1 MPATD
6 ATHTKSTE
14 TPVADAVEQSV
25 AAAVR
30 ANAGLQANLSDRVSL
45 RDYAVLARRHN
56 GAAIWTD
63 ALQRAVDEHEIVVL
77 PPSDEPYLV
86 DGTII
91 LPSNR
96 RIEATGATVRM
107 ADGMKTVLFRNANAA
122 DGTFAPVQ
130 SGSRDTNIAIV
141 GGTWEDCCTRRA
153 GYGASGMFNLLPR
166 RHGNFFG
173 VSAMMF
179 FGNCDHVSVV
189 GATFRHTGAFAIQV
203 GDGDAFRFENIS
215 FDHCFADGLHLNGN
229 LSRVLARRIRG
240 QVGDDLVALNA
251 YDWLNSSVSFGPQ
264 RDILCENLELVRAP
278 GFRVYPAIR
287 IQPAKYR
294 YADGKT
300 VDCSVSNA
308 VFRHVRGITTFK
320 CYLQTPPY
328 KIGEMPEWG
337 ETGSGGDLL
346 FEDIEIDLTGP
357 IDDIGQYASSD
368 PVRGHFGAFEF
379 GANLSSVELRD
390 IDVTFHADRYPLS
403 HLVTVGPKSCVVH
416 QKDKKDSTEIFDPYV
431 KCHVGKMLLANVRI
445 GGATPGEL
453 VHVTKFD
460 DVNGDG
466 LSSGRGEIRRI
477 VHHVDA
483 TGSTNADLARLAN
496 KKPALPDGF
505 VLLADI
511 QTAGKG
517 RQGRAW
523 ASPPLSGLTFS
534 VLLKPDLPPLRAST
548 LPLVVG
554 LAVAQAVAR
563 LLTEESQIKSRRSTA
578 DSRQPIAGQRVGL
591 KWPNDIQIDG
601 CKLCGILC
609 EMRAED
615 DHVRHIVA
623 GIGINVNLSVTDMP
637 PEIAAIATSLSIAAG
652 HTFDRFQVLDDIL
665 LSLEEN
671 YRLWLTRGFDS
682 LRPEIS
688 KFDILR
694 YRPVAIERG
703 STTLRGIACGI
714 APDGALLV
722 RRDHGTIEPI
732 YSGNAHISMHN
743 AQCTMQNGAL

>member
-1 MPATD
+1 MGATPQHQ
-6 ATHTKSTE
+6 ANV
-14 TPVADAVEQSV
+14 PVATEVEQSV
-25 AAAVR
+25 AAAVQEIV
-30 ANAGLQANLSDRVSL
+30 ALQAGLVDRVSL
-45 RDYAVLARRHN
+45 RDYTALARRNN

-122 DGTFAPVQ
+122 DGTLAPVQ
-130 SGSRDTNIAIV
+130 PGSRDTNIAIV

-153 GYGASGMFNLLPR
+153 GYGKSGTFNLLPR

-189 GATFRHTGAFAIQV
+189 GATFRHVGAFAIQV
-203 GDGDAFRFENIS
+203 CEGDAIRFEDIS

-229 LSRVLARRIRG
+229 LSRVLARHIHG

-251 YDWLNSSVSFGPQ
+251 YDWLDSSVSFGPQ
-264 RDILCENLELVRAP
+264 RDILCEDIELVRAP

-287 IQPAKYR
+287 ILPAKYR
-294 YADGKT
+294 YADGST
-300 VDCSVSNA
+300 VDCSVSKV
-308 VFRHVRGITTFK
+308 VFRHVRGITNFK
-320 CYLQTPPY
+320 FYLQTPSY

-337 ETGSGGDLL
+337 ETGSGGDLV
-346 FEDIEIDLTGP
+346 FEDIKSDLTGP

-368 PVRGHFGAFEF
+368 PVRGHFGAFEI
-379 GANLSSVELRD
+379 GANLSTVELRD

-403 HLVTVGPKSCVVH
+403 HLVTVGPKSCVLY
-416 QKDKKDSTEIFDPYV
+416 QQDEKEATEIFDPYV
-431 KCHVGKMLLANVRI
+431 ECHVCKVSLANVRI
-445 GGATPGEL
+445 CGATPGEL

-466 LSSGRGEIRRI
+466 RSSGYGEIRRI
-477 VHHVDA
+477 VHHVGA

-496 KKPALPDGF
+496 EDPALPDGF

-523 ASPPLSGLTFS
+523 TSPPLSGLTFS
-534 VLLKPDLPPLRAST
+534 VLLKPDVPPLRAST

-563 LLTEESQIKSRRSTA
+563 LLSGESKIKGRRSTA

-601 CKLCGILC
+601 RKLCGILC
-609 EMRAED
+609 EMRAEGE
-615 DHVRHIVA
+615 HVRHIVA
-623 GIGINVNLSVTDMP
+623 GIGLNVNLSVTDMP

-652 HTFDRFQVLDDIL
+652 RDFDRQEVLDEIL
-665 LSLEEN
+665 DLLDTVYS
-671 YRLWLTRGFDS
+671 RWQTQGFDS
-682 LRPEIS
+682 LHSEIS
-688 KFDILR
+688 QFDILR
-694 YRPVAIERG
+694 GKPVTIERG
-703 STTLRGIACGI
+703 ASILTGIANGI

-722 RRDHGTIEPI
+722 LKSDGTIEPV
-732 YSGNAHISMHN
+732 YSGDAHLS
-743 AQCTMQNGAL
+743 L

>member
-1 MPATD
+1 MNAAPHKTTD
-6 ATHTKSTE
+6 LN
-14 TPVADAVEQSV
+14 VADTVEQSV
-25 AAAVR
+25 AAAVQE
-30 ANAGLQANLSDRVSL
+30 NAVLQTDLSDRVSL
-45 RDYAVLARRHN
+45 CDYTALARRHN
-56 GAAIWTD
+56 GASIWTE

-86 DGTII
+86 NGTII

-153 GYGASGMFNLLPR
+153 GYGTSGMFNLLPR

-189 GATFRHTGAFAIQV
+189 GATFRHAGAFAIQV
-203 GDGDAFRFENIS
+203 GDGDAFRFEDIS

-264 RDILCENLELVRAP
+264 RDILCEDLELVRTP

-294 YADGKT
+294 YADGTT

-308 VFRHVRGITTFK
+308 VFRRVRGITTFK

-328 KIGEMPEWG
+328 KIGKMPEWG
-337 ETGSGGDLL
+337 ETGSGGNLV

-357 IDDIGQYASSD
+357 IDNIGQYASSD
-368 PVRGHFGAFEF
+368 PVRGHFGAFEI
-379 GANLSSVELRD
+379 GAHLSSVELRD

-403 HLVTVGPKSCVVH
+403 HLVTVGPKSCVLPQNDEKGAMEV
-416 QKDKKDSTEIFDPYV
+416 FDPYV
-431 KCHVGKMLLANVRI
+431 KCHVEKMSLANVRVR
-445 GGATPGEL
+445 GTTPGEL
-453 VHVTKFD
+453 VHVTAFD

-466 LSSGRGEIRRI
+466 RSSGQGEIGRIIRR
-477 VHHVDA
+477 VDA

-496 KKPALPDGF
+496 EDPALPDGF
-505 VLLADI
+505 VLHADI

-517 RQGRAW
+517 RQGRVW
-523 ASPPLSGLTFS
+523 TSPPLSGLTFS
-534 VLLKPDLPPLRAST
+534 VLLKPDVPPLRAST

-563 LLTEESQIKSRRSTA
+563 LLSGESKIKGRRSTA

-623 GIGINVNLSVTDMP
+623 GIGLNVNLAEDEMPTD
-637 PEIAAIATSLSIAAG
+637 IVAIATSLRIAAG
-652 HTFDRFQVLDDIL
+652 HPFDRDEVLDAIL

-671 YRLWLTRGFDS
+671 YRLWLARGFDS
-682 LRPEIS
+682 LRSEIS

-694 YRPVAIERG
+694 DRPVTIERG
-703 STTLRGIACGI
+703 ANTISGIANGI

-722 RRDHGTIEPI
+722 LKSDGTIEPV
-732 YSGNAHISMHN
+732 YSGDAHIGMHN
-743 AQCTMQNGAL
+743 AQCTMLNGAR

>member
-14 TPVADAVEQSV
+14 TPVAIAVEQSV
-25 AAAVR
+25 AAAVQ
-30 ANAGLQANLSDRVSL
+30 ANTALQAGLADRVSL
-45 RDYAVLARRHN
+45 RDYAALARRN
-56 GAAIWTD
+56 DGASIWTE
-63 ALQRAVDEHEIVVL
+63 ALQRAVDEHEIVVM

-86 DGTII
+86 DGTVV

-122 DGTFAPVQ
+122 DGTLAPVQ
-130 SGSRDTNIAIV
+130 PDSRNTNIAIV
-141 GGTWEDCCTRRA
+141 GGTWEDCCTKRA
-153 GYGASGMFNLLPR
+153 GYGKSGMFNLLPR

-189 GATFRHTGAFAIQV
+189 GATFRHAGAFAVQI
-203 GDGDAFRFENIS
+203 GDGDAFRFEDIS

-294 YADGKT
+294 YADGTT

-328 KIGEMPEWG
+328 MIGEMPEWG
-337 ETGSGGDLL
+337 ETGSGGNLV

-368 PVRGHFGAFEF
+368 PVRGHFGAFEI

-403 HLVTVGPKSCVVH
+403 HLVTVGPKSCVVP
-416 QKDKKDSTEIFDPYV
+416 QADENGAMEIFDPYV
-431 KCHVGKMLLANVRI
+431 ACHVGKMSLANVRV
-445 GGATPGEL
+445 GGASPGEL
-453 VHVTKFD
+453 VHVTAFD
-460 DVNGDG
+460 NVNGDG
-466 LSSGRGEIRRI
+466 RSSGHGEIGRIIRR
-477 VHHVDA
+477 VDE
-483 TGSTNADLARLAN
+483 TGSTNADLARLADAN
-496 KKPALPDGF
+496 STLPDGL
-505 VLLADI
+505 VLLADV

-517 RQGRAW
+517 RQGRGW
-523 ASPPLSGLTFS
+523 TSPPLSGLTFS
-534 VLLKPDLPPLRAST
+534 ILLKPNVPPLRAST
-548 LPLVVG
+548 LPLVVS
-554 LAVAQAVAR
+554 LAVAQAVAH
-563 LLTEESQIKSRRSTA
+563 LLAEESKVESRRSIVE
-578 DSRQPIAGQRVGL
+578 SRRSKVEGRKPKAGERIGL

-601 CKLCGILC
+601 RKLCGILC
-609 EMRAED
+609 EMRAEGE
-615 DHVRHIVA
+615 HVRHIVA
-623 GIGINVNLSVTDMP
+623 GIGLNVNLSVKDMP
-637 PEIAAIATSLSIAAG
+637 AEIAVIATSLSIAAG
-652 HTFDRFQVLDDIL
+652 HPLDRDEVLDAIL
-665 LSLEEN
+665 LSLEKN
-671 YRLWLTRGFDS
+671 YLRWLTQGFDS
-682 LRPEIS
+682 LRPEIA
-688 KFDILR
+688 KFDVLR
-694 YRPVAIERG
+694 GKPVTIERG
-703 STTLRGIACGI
+703 ATAITGIANGI
-714 APDGALLV
+714 APDGALIVLKS
-722 RRDHGTIEPI
+722 DGTIEPV
-732 YSGNAHISMHN
+732 YSGDAHLS
-743 AQCTMQNGAL
+743 L